1 MTTSHEPSSLPELPD
16 FDDLPLHDGMR
27 CAWGL
32 FGAEDS
38 LGLMNLQTP
47 ESRLRGS
54 ALIRDGAIFALSA
67 STRAIVP
74 PISETRSP
82 PRHHVAVNPATG
94 GMDDVLDNYYP
105 QGSSQWDS
113 LAHVAADTTGQ
124 LYYNGATRE
133 DVLTGHRDTIDNWAR
148 RGIAGRA
155 VLLDLVRLRERQG
168 KPYDPGTSEFFDED
182 DLETALHDTDLTL
195 ERGDM
200 LVFRT
205 GFMGW
210 YSNQPTSVRRP
221 LRYNL
226 TSPGLSASEGVAR
239 FLWNQHIS
247 AIISDNFAVEMWPR
261 PAPNPGDAYPWSLH
275 RQLIGMF
282 GMALGELWAL
292 DELAEHC
299 ANDGRWEFFLSAAPL
314 HQPGGIGSPANAL
327 AMK

>member
-1 MTTSHEPSSLPELPD
+1 MSASHTSSYVPALPD

-38 LGLMNLQTP
+38 NGLMNLQTP
-47 ESRLRGS
+47 ESRLRGA
-54 ALIRDGAIFALSA
+54 ALASEGTVFALSA

-74 PISETRSP
+74 PITETRSP
-82 PRHHVAVNPATG
+82 PRHHVAVNPTTG

-113 LAHVAADTTGQ
+113 LAHVAADSTGQ

-133 DVLTGHRDTIDNWAR
+133 DVLSGHRNTIDNWAR

-155 VLLDLVRLRERQG
+155 VLLDLVRLRARQER
-168 KPYDPGTSEFFDED
+168 PYEPQSSEVFDEE
-182 DLETALHDTDLTL
+182 DLGTALSDTGLAL
-195 ERGDM
+195 ESGDM

-205 GFMGW
+205 GFLGW
-210 YSNQPTSVRRP
+210 YSEQPTSVRRT

-226 TSPGLSASEGVAR
+226 TSQGLSASEGVAR

-247 AIISDNFAVEMWPR
+247 AIISDNFAVEVWPR
-261 PAPNPGDAYPWSLH
+261 PAAQSGDAFPWSLH

-292 DELAEHC
+292 DDLAEHC
-299 ANDGRWEFFLSAAPL
+299 AKDGRWEFFLVAAPL

-327 AMK
+327 AIK